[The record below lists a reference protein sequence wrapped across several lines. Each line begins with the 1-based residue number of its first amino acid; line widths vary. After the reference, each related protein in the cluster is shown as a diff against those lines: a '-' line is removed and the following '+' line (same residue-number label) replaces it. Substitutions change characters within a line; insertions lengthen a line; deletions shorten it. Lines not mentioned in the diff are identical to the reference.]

1 MTKRSEVKIKISL
14 WQDRKSFNEFLFCMT
29 NPKGRTFPN
38 YRLSAFFYR
47 KSKKTKKIFFVFFS
61 VFQKKG
67 LASVYERHNESSII
81 SPSEKPFFK
90 HLIKNQ
96 YWLSCVFA
104 FEKTRAERVPLL
116 LLLLLFGF

>member
-47 KSKKTKKIFFVFFS
+47 KSKKTKKIFFVFFL
-61 VFQKKG
+61 VFQRKL

-81 SPSEKPFFK
+81 PPSEKPLLKILAVRWF
-90 HLIKNQ
+90 L
-96 YWLSCVFA
+96 LS
-104 FEKTRAERVPLL
+104 
-116 LLLLLFGF
+116 

>member
-47 KSKKTKKIFFVFFS
+47 KSKRQRKFS
-61 VFQKKG
+61 
-67 LASVYERHNESSII
+67 
-81 SPSEKPFFK
+81 
-90 HLIKNQ
+90 
-96 YWLSCVFA
+96 LSF
-104 FEKTRAERVPLL
+104 
-116 LLLLLFGF
+116 FGFSKKVISECLRATQ